1 MVVFLSNRK
10 FAAPPGRSRVILDR
24 IKMKGVR
31 ILLVDDFA
39 DAREMYTTYLE
50 FEGYTVITAAS
61 AVEAIKL
68 AVTDTP
74 DLVLMD
80 AGLPGMTG
88 WEAISELKSDTRTRR
103 IPVLMLTGHVLK
115 ESQERAAEAGADGF
129 IPKPCLP
136 DELSREIKRALKNHV
151 DRGKESNEQQ
161 QDRTHSA
168 AAETRARLRKARA
181 RKKRKE
187 RS

>member
-1 MVVFLSNRK
+1 MT
-10 FAAPPGRSRVILDR
+10 
-24 IKMKGVR
+24 GVR
-31 ILLVDDFA
+31 ILLVDDFI

-50 FEGYTVITAAS
+50 FEGFSVITASS
-61 AVEAIKL
+61 AIEAIKL
-68 AVTDTP
+68 AVGEQP
-74 DLVLMD
+74 DLILMD

-88 WEAISELKSDTRTRR
+88 WDAIVELKSDKRTRN

-136 DELSREIKRALKNHV
+136 DELSREIKRALKTHV
-151 DRGKESNEQQ
+151 VRGRESNEAQ

-181 RKKRKE
+181 RKD